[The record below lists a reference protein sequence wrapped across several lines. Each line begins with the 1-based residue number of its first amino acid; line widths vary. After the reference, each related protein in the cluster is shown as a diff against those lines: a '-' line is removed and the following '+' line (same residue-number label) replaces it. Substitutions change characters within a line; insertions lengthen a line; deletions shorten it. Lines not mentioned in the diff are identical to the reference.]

1 MFYTEEE
8 LDKIIPPYPGTGG
21 VGKEK
26 WIPVYKLRI
35 KQLDF
40 LCSIDS
46 LDFSSTTTTPLANAF
61 NVGNEDLD
69 GFNPSGIT
77 YTILT
82 LSKICQFRNDFLDT
96 EWNDKGEDKSY
107 KGLCNFLRSIEQ
119 FLPLTLRSNTVGVN
133 SIWPCHFDFGRYEN
147 NDYKSDTLLAE
158 WLAKTK
164 VWLFN
169 RTQEILVHY
178 MRKAALNPNPK
189 STEFEILNKRF
200 KYLFDDDNKR
210 EWKIEAKQTSTEPTE
225 KDSGG
230 LTIVFTDAPKKNE
243 E

>member
-1 MFYTEEE
+1 MFYTDEE
-8 LDKIIPPYPGTGG
+8 LDKIIPPYPGSGG

-26 WIPVYKLRI
+26 WIPVYKQRI

-46 LDFSSTTTTPLANAF
+46 LDFSSTTSTPLANAF
-61 NVGNEDLD
+61 NVDNTDLD

-82 LSKICQFRNDFLDT
+82 LSKICQFRNDFLDA
-96 EWNDKGEDKSY
+96 EWNGKGEDKSY

-119 FLPLTLRSNTVGVN
+119 FMPYNLRSNIVGLN

-147 NDYKSDTLLAE
+147 GDYKSDTLLAE
-158 WLAKTK
+158 WLTKTK
-164 VWLFN
+164 VWLFE
-169 RTQEILVHY
+169 RTQELLVHY

-200 KYLFDDDNKR
+200 KYLFEDDNKR
-210 EWKIEAKQTSTEPTE
+210 EWRIETKQTTTEPE
-225 KDSGG
+225 NKDSGG
-230 LTIVFTDAPKKNE
+230 LTIIFTDAPKKDE
-243 E
+243 K